1 MAESDIAIIPQD
13 QTVSD
18 RIVVVTES
26 DRLRGYKFDAVR
38 KYRTRRTYRP
48 TKHSVPSGAA
58 ITDHVSTDPISFQLV
73 GLLTPYNAA
82 DVSGF
87 ASLLFGAFASDNV
100 VTDAIADSAD
110 TELEATRRKRDQLIQ
125 FADEKTLLT
134 VMGNEFQHA
143 NMIITSIDDPRTVG
157 LGDAYE
163 LTISFRQIR
172 IPVNVARIAPL
183 ISDDADF
190 LGGGDVQ
197 DVGQ

>member
-18 RIVVVTES
+18 RIVVVTDFE
-26 DRLRGYKFDAVR
+26 RRRGYKFDAVR

-73 GLLTPYNAA
+73 GILTPYNAA

-87 ASLLFGAFASDNV
+87 ASLLFGAFAGEGV
-100 VTDAIADSAD
+100 LTDAIAVGAE

-134 VMGNEFQHA
+134 VMGDEFQHA

-163 LTISFRQIR
+163 LTISFKQIR